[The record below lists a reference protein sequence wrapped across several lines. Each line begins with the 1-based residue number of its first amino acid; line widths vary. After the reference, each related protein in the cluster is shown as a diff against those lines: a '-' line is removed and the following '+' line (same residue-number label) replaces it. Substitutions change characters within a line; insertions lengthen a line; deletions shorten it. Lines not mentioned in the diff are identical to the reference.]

1 MVTLLAV
8 TRAATGSLT
17 PYIPLG
23 PAAGL
28 VAAVVVLTAGA
39 IMIPFGAMRRREP
52 SLAG

>member
-1 MVTLLAV
+1 MTLLAV

-28 VAAVVVLTAGA
+28 VAVVVALTASA
-39 IMIPFGAMRRREP
+39 VMIQFGAMRRREP